1 MEDNA
6 PESILRVSAKTSV
19 PNLAAAVSHAVYDGK
34 RVTLRAVGHG
44 AIGQAV
50 KAVAVARGYVGPR
63 GLDLSIR
70 PGFAEIEMPNHEI
83 VTALVLKVIVS

>member
-19 PNLAAAVSHAVYDGK
+19 PNLAAAISHACYDGK
-34 RVTLRAVGHG
+34 RVVLRAVGHG

-70 PGFAEIEMPNHEI
+70 PGFSEIQMPDGAT
-83 VTALVLKVIVS
+83 VTALCLFILVS

>member
-1 MEDNA
+1 M
-6 PESILRVSAKTSV
+6 

-70 PGFAEIEMPNHEI
+70 PGFAEIEMPDKSI